1 MDNNTKYV
9 ILYDYYG
16 ELLTNKQKKY
26 FEDYYFNNYSITEI
40 SENENISRNAVFK
53 QIKDV
58 ENKLNYYEEKLEI
71 IKRNKKIEK
80 LLNHINDNDLKNKII
95 DLL

>member
-1 MDNNTKYV
+1 MDNTTKYV

-16 ELLTNKQKKY
+16 ELFTPKQKKY
-26 FEDYYFNNYSITEI
+26 FEDYYFNNFSITEI

-53 QIKDV
+53 QIKYV

-71 IKRNKKIEK
+71 YKRNKKIEK
-80 LLNHINDNDLKNKII
+80 LVDCINDNDLKSKII

>member
-1 MDNNTKYV
+1 MDDNTKYV

-16 ELLTNKQKKY
+16 ELLTIKQKKY
-26 FEDYYFNNYSITEI
+26 FEDYYFNNFSITEI

-58 ENKLNYYEEKLEI
+58 ENKLKYYEEKLGI
-71 IKRNKKIEK
+71 IKRNKEIEK
-80 LLNHINDNDLKNKII
+80 LIENISDNDLKNKII

>member
-16 ELLTNKQKKY
+16 ELLTTKQRKY
-26 FEDYYFNNYSITEI
+26 FEDYYFNNYSLKEI
-40 SENENISRNAVFK
+40 SENENISRNGVFK

-58 ENKLNYYEEKLEI
+58 ENK
-71 IKRNKKIEK
+71 
-80 LLNHINDNDLKNKII
+80 H
-95 DLL
+95 

>member
-16 ELLTNKQKKY
+16 ELLTTKQKKY
-26 FEDYYFNNYSITEI
+26 FEDYYFNNYSLKEI

-58 ENKLNYYEEKLEI
+58 ENKLNYYEEKLGIYE
-71 IKRNKKIEK
+71 RNEK
-80 LLNHINDNDLKNKII
+80 LEKLIKYIDDDNLKSKIL

>member
-1 MDNNTKYV
+1 MDNNTKYI

-16 ELLTNKQKKY
+16 ELLTTKQKKY
-26 FEDYYFNNYSITEI
+26 FEDYYFNNFSLTEI

-58 ENKLNYYEEKLEI
+58 ENKLEYYENKLKLYE
-71 IKRNKKIEK
+71 RNKKIEK
-80 LLNHINDNDLKNKII
+80 LIENINDNDLKSKII
-95 DLL
+95 ELL

>member
-16 ELLTNKQKKY
+16 ELLTTKQRKY
-26 FEDYYFNNYSITEI
+26 FEDYYFNNYSLKEI
-40 SENENISRNAVFK
+40 SENENISRNGVFK

-58 ENKLNYYEEKLEI
+58 ENKLNYYEEKLGI
-71 IKRNKKIEK
+71 YKRNEK
-80 LLNHINDNDLKNKII
+80 LEKLIKSIDDDNLKNKIL

>member
-1 MDNNTKYV
+1 MDDNTKYV

-16 ELLTNKQKKY
+16 ELLTIKQKKY
-26 FEDYYFNNYSITEI
+26 FEDYYFNNFSITEI

-58 ENKLNYYEEKLEI
+58 ENKLKYYEEKLGI
-71 IKRNKKIEK
+71 IKRNKLIE
-80 LLNHINDNDLKNKII
+80 NISDNDLKNKII